1 MSESLEIPCG
11 GCGKTL
17 RVSASHAGKM
27 ARCPVCGHITH
38 VPASLTSTNVS
49 ELTTASGQREL
60 TDEMAFGEV
69 GRPAP
74 NSPTTSP
81 APVAPSSPVT
91 IHGDAAEWYMKTPE
105 EQVFGPAS
113 FQDLER
119 WVKDGRITSDCQL
132 CQGAASN
139 WQPADW
145 LFPSLKAQ
153 PTFHPTLTPPTP
165 APTFSQPGFSPSQYP
180 PPGGNLNAP
189 PGTYGPAGRYQ
200 VPHRGPLILVLAIL
214 GLFIQCPIFPLMSWV
229 MGSNDLREMQAGRMD
244 PAGRDLTRAGMVI
257 GMVLSILWIAG
268 ILFLFVAMFAG
279 IVGN

>member
-38 VPASLTSTNVS
+38 VPASLTAGNVS
-49 ELTTASGQREL
+49 GSISHEAEASGQRKL
-60 TDEMAFGEV
+60 ADNAA
-69 GRPAP
+69 PAI
-74 NSPTTSP
+74 SP
-81 APVAPSSPVT
+81 APVAPNTPSPPVN
-91 IHGDAAEWYMKTPE
+91 IHGNDAEWYMKTPE

-119 WVKDGRITSDCQL
+119 WVKEGRITSDCQL

-145 LFPSLKAQ
+145 LFPSLKSQ

-165 APTFSQPGFSPSQYP
+165 TPTFSQPGFSLSQYA

-189 PGTYGPAGRYQ
+189 PGTYGPAGRFQ
-200 VPHRGPLILVLAIL
+200 VPHRGPLILVFGIL